1 MCKIDAVYIEKWRRH
16 GLLRSVP
23 FVLWEIM
30 SCKANSNMSYD
41 KNPYEL

>member
-41 KNPYEL
+41 KNLYEL